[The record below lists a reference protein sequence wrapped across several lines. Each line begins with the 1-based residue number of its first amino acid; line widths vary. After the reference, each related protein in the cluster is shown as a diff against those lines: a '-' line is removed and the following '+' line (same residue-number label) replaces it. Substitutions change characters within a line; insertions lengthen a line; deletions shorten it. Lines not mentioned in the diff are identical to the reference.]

1 MYCIAL
7 QVVSNA
13 GSWDKVMYFSKLL
26 MVIDDCLEY
35 ERAEDI
41 NVLLKLSCA
50 VYDSLYVTVVSSY
63 LHISLTISYR

>member
-1 MYCIAL
+1 
-7 QVVSNA
+7 
-13 GSWDKVMYFSKLL
+13 MYFSKLL